1 MGSHGGKIIPFHEA
15 RQFGRYALN
24 IVCII
29 KVILFKKSCS
39 KSHVTR
45 EYMYDTCFESHLHN
59 EKSIFY
65 RTWHRK

>member
-29 KVILFKKSCS
+29 KVILFKKSYP
-39 KSHVTR
+39 KSHVKR
-45 EYMYDTCFESHLHN
+45 VYVRHMF
-59 EKSIFY
+59 
-65 RTWHRK
+65 

>member
-29 KVILFKKSCS
+29 KVILFKKSCP
-39 KSHVTR
+39 KSHVKR
-45 EYMYDTCFESHLHN
+45 VYVRHMF
-59 EKSIFY
+59 
-65 RTWHRK
+65 